1 MTMEQTTSLKA
12 RPLADVRVEEAMHR
26 GVLKCPLWTPLED
39 VARMMAT
46 YRVHSI
52 VALGEGGDEDGE
64 PLLWGVVSDL
74 DLAAAAAG
82 EDVGGR
88 TAGGTAA
95 TELVTIAADETLDRA
110 AQLMREH
117 AVAHLVVV
125 SRETDEPIGILSTL
139 DLAAAIAGMLHSRDA
154 RATRVEELMTRRVVT
169 VPPDM
174 PLKQVARLLV
184 ERGISGAPVVRDG
197 EVLGVISERDFLV
210 KERGRLPSP
219 GGVLGW
225 LIGDVMED
233 SRAKLEA
240 RTASEAMTAPAI
252 TIESWRS
259 PASAA
264 GLMLEAGVKRLPVVK
279 HGRLVG
285 MLSRA
290 DLVRAF
296 TRTDAEIE
304 REIRE
309 DVIVGSLWMSPN
321 DVDVQVQDGEVTL
334 SGAVETPL
342 VAELLPRQVERVPG
356 VLSVRSNL
364 TASPEPAPRRLFQRL
379 SGQ

>member
-1 MTMEQTTSLKA
+1 MTTEQITSAKS
-12 RPLADVRVEEAMHR
+12 RPLSDVRVEAAMHR

-52 VALGEGGDEDGE
+52 VALGEGGDEDEE

-74 DLAAAAAG
+74 DLVSAAAG
-82 EDVGGR
+82 EDVSGR

-95 TELVTIAADETLDRA
+95 TEVVTIAQDETLDRA

-117 AVAHLVVV
+117 AVSHLVVV
-125 SRETDEPIGILSTL
+125 DRETDAPVGILSTL
-139 DLAAAIAGMLHSRDA
+139 DVAAAISGLLETRDRHA
-154 RATRVEELMTRRVVT
+154 SRVEELMTRRVVT
-169 VPPDM
+169 VPPEM
-174 PLKQVARLLV
+174 PLKDVARLLV
-184 ERGISGAPVVRDG
+184 EHGISGAPVVRDG
-197 EVLGVISERDFLV
+197 EVLGVISESDFLV

-219 GGVLGW
+219 DGLLGW

-264 GLMLEAGVKRLPVVK
+264 GLMLEEGVKRLPVVK

-285 MLSRA
+285 ILSRA

-296 TRTDAEIE
+296 TRSDAEIE

-321 DVDVQVQDGEVTL
+321 DVDVEVHDGEVTL
-334 SGAVETPL
+334 SGTVETPL
-342 VAELLPRQVERVPG
+342 VAELLPQQVERVPG
-356 VLSVRSNL
+356 VLSVRSDL
-364 TASPEPAPRRLFQRL
+364 TAQADQAPRRLFRRL
-379 SGQ
+379 AG

>member
-1 MTMEQTTSLKA
+1 
-12 RPLADVRVEEAMHR
+12 
-26 GVLKCPLWTPLED
+26 
-39 VARMMAT
+39 
-46 YRVHSI
+46 
-52 VALGEGGDEDGE
+52 
-64 PLLWGVVSDL
+64 
-74 DLAAAAAG
+74 
-82 EDVGGR
+82 
-88 TAGGTAA
+88 
-95 TELVTIAADETLDRA
+95 
-110 AQLMREH
+110 
-117 AVAHLVVV
+117 
-125 SRETDEPIGILSTL
+125 
-139 DLAAAIAGMLHSRDA
+139 
-154 RATRVEELMTRRVVT
+154 VEELMTRRVVT

-364 TASPEPAPRRLFQRL
+364 TASPEPTPRRLFQRL